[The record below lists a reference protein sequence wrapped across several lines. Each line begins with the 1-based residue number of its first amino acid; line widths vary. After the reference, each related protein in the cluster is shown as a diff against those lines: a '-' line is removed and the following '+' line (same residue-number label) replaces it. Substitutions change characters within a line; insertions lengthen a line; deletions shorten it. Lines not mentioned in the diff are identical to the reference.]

1 MLANYPIHATL
12 PATDLERAKRFY
24 SEKLGLTPES
34 EAPGGIFYRCS
45 VTRLLVF
52 PSVETASGTHTQL
65 GWTVDDIET
74 EVAALKARGVIFEEY
89 NTPFLRT
96 VNSVAVTDPA
106 VNPLTGRVEPRLQ
119 TVNSVALSGPIKLA
133 WFKDSEGNLLA
144 LTQFG

>member
-24 SEKLGLTPES
+24 SEKLGLTPEN
-34 EAPGGIFYRCS
+34 EAPGGVFYRCGQ
-45 VTRLLVF
+45 TRLLVF
-52 PSVETASGTHTQL
+52 PSGETASGTHTQL
-65 GWTVDDIET
+65 AWTVDDIET

-89 NTPFLRT
+89 DTPFLKT

-106 VNPLTGRVEPRLQ
+106 VNPLTGRIESSLK
-119 TVNSVALSGPIKLA
+119 TVNSVALRGPIKLA

-144 LTQFG
+144 LTHFG